1 VLGGGNVAIDAA
13 ATAKLRADMQAKR
26 DRSPAMIDR
35 GPGYDVMVSGKALPR
50 MKA

>member
-1 VLGGGNVAIDAA
+1 MKAG
-13 ATAKLRADMQAKR
+13 R

-35 GPGYDVMVSGKALPR
+35 GTGYDVMLSGKARPR